1 MIEIKYN
8 KIQFNS
14 IPWKS
19 TGKKLAGTTARRRWA
34 LVDRPVPFDFSCRLA
49 STVIGR
55 SRLFLDGSFLFC
67 WKFFFC
73 SSKFHSFGWN
83 VWRRLRLKFESCA
96 PCVDSEI
103 VESILGLIGIS
114 ISRRLFKVGKK
125 ELFISF
131 WISFDFFLVNYF

>member
-1 MIEIKYN
+1 M
-8 KIQFNS
+8 
-14 IPWKS
+14 
-19 TGKKLAGTTARRRWA
+19 AGTTARRRWA

-55 SRLFLDGSFLFC
+55 SRLFLDGRVLFC

-103 VESILGLIGIS
+103 VESIFGLIGIS
-114 ISRRLFKVGKK
+114 ISRRRFKVGNG
-125 ELFISF
+125 LFFFILNFIWFF
-131 WISFDFFLVNYF
+131 WWIIFNWITLIRQLKSRKIR